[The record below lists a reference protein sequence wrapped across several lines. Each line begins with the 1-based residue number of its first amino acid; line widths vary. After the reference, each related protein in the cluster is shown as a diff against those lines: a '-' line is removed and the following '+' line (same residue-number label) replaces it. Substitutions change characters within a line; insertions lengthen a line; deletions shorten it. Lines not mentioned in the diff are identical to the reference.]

1 MEVETNGFLDG
12 RLQILQP
19 VAGYRAAID
28 PILLAAF
35 VQAKSGQSVLDVGCG
50 VGVAL
55 LAVGVRISDLMLY
68 GLERDEATGELAQE
82 NGVQNK
88 ISAQIFTADL
98 ADLPPV
104 LKQQTFDH
112 VITNPPFHK
121 AFHKNKNSAPQQSH
135 KHSAHQESMAL
146 CDWITAC
153 LRRVKPRGY
162 FYMIHHA
169 GRLPDILTS
178 LTACGDIT
186 ILPIA
191 PRLGR
196 DANRV
201 LIRARKGAKGAG
213 RLCPPLVIHQECKH
227 KTDGEDYS
235 DTALAI
241 LRHCAG
247 LKDVLKD
254 L

>member
-55 LAVGVRISDLMLY
+55 LAVGLRISDLMLY
-68 GLERDEATGELAQE
+68 GLEREGATGELAQE
-82 NGVQNK
+82 NAVKNK
-88 ISAQIFTADL
+88 IPVRIFTADL
-98 ADLPPV
+98 ADLPPA
-104 LKQQTFDH
+104 LKQETFDH

-121 AFHKNKNSAPQQSH
+121 DKNSAPQQSH

-146 CDWITAC
+146 GDWIDAC

-213 RLCPPLVIHQECKH
+213 RLCSPLVIHQECKH

>member
-68 GLERDEATGELAQE
+68 GLEREEATGELAQE
-82 NGVQNK
+82 NGVKNK
-88 ISAQIFTADL
+88 IPVTVFTADL
-98 ADLPPV
+98 ADLPPAI
-104 LKQQTFDH
+104 KQETFDH

-121 AFHKNKNSAPQQSH
+121 DKNSAPQQSH

-146 CDWITAC
+146 CDWIIAC

-169 GRLPDILTS
+169 ARLPDILTS
-178 LTACGDIT
+178 LTTCGDIT

-201 LIRARKGAKGAG
+201 LIRARKGAKGAA
-213 RLCPPLVIHQECKH
+213 RLCSPLVIHQDHDH